1 MANKTFP
8 RWPSIH
14 KIAIDNGTHALTYQE
29 YKGMKFH
36 CSTLDKS
43 KRNTTA
49 ALANPELDP
58 NRFTY
63 NGTHKYSVKRPGSEN
78 ERDVDAKLYIL
89 TLPSVNSR
97 QYYYGMHNDI
107 NTPLALVIK
116 SMDETKEKITVEFD
130 SFAPKVAASVSVK
143 TFDIAAAAAGCDDAK
158 TGDYVSPPDIYSA
171 LTGAY
176 IMPDDPDWGRKL
188 TADDK
193 AERQLRKE
201 LIVTQMAEADRTPKL
216 TQSFDELLAAT
227 TTRNLTEPVL
237 NATEQAKHDE
247 SAKNASDAI
256 NQQFDI
262 GSARR
267 RSTLSKKDYYT
278 PEQLYAEVLS
288 VKKPHGGAVQVIIQ
302 LLTHNS
308 SLKARLLSK
317 TLENP

>member
-1 MANKTFP
+1 
-8 RWPSIH
+8 
-14 KIAIDNGTHALTYQE
+14 
-29 YKGMKFH
+29 
-36 CSTLDKS
+36 
-43 KRNTTA
+43 
-49 ALANPELDP
+49 
-58 NRFTY
+58 
-63 NGTHKYSVKRPGSEN
+63 
-78 ERDVDAKLYIL
+78 
-89 TLPSVNSR
+89 
-97 QYYYGMHNDI
+97 
-107 NTPLALVIK
+107 
-116 SMDETKEKITVEFD
+116 
-130 SFAPKVAASVSVK
+130 
-143 TFDIAAAAAGCDDAK
+143 
-158 TGDYVSPPDIYSA
+158 
-171 LTGAY
+171 
-176 IMPDDPDWGRKL
+176 MPDDQRWGRKL
-188 TADDK
+188 RADDK